1 VALPTIQRDLHANV
15 SDLQWIADPY
25 PLVPASLSIVRQVF
39 TDPIERA
46 RAIGI
51 WSAVFG
57 LGVAAGPIVGGALVS
72 GVGWRAVFWINI
84 PIGLATWLAA
94 QRSVPESRAA
104 HVRAVDPVGQLP
116 VIAVLGA
123 LTYSLIQGPAVG
135 WGSPLIV
142 GLFCNAPFSAAT
154 AIAAGG
160 ALLLDLQPHASL
172 VQPVVSY
179 ALLGCGFGL
188 INPPITHTAVSGMP
202 PERAEAVRR

>member
-1 VALPTIQRDLHANV
+1 VALPTIQRDLHASV
-15 SDLQWIADPY
+15 SDLQWIAEPY

-94 QRSVPESRAA
+94 PRSVPESRAA
-104 HVRAVDPVGQLP
+104 HVRAVDPVGQLL

-142 GLFCNAPFSAAT
+142 GLFCAAGVSTVVLVVVEGRRAAPCCWTSKPIRAWSSWWSPMRFSAV
-154 AIAAGG
+154 
-160 ALLLDLQPHASL
+160 AS
-172 VQPVVSY
+172 
-179 ALLGCGFGL
+179 A
-188 INPPITHTAVSGMP
+188 
-202 PERAEAVRR
+202 